1 MEAGEGGAPSGKK
14 ENRRSRKLKK
24 SDQAHEADAI
34 ETTPTLDAG
43 YTALATAAQA
53 SEDESSE
60 DEARV
65 LVQEQ
70 RPFCAAGPDC
80 SIVEAEH
87 YVTYRHTALNRKE
100 RREMEERK
108 VAAQEAETTTALRE
122 KRASGRWMEL
132 FGRRKNTLDKDKE
145 KDKDKPKRREKDE
158 QAHDHRDQGA
168 REEEGEK
175 EGSLVAATS
184 AQPSEASPTKGKDGQ
199 GSSQSGFTLMKIFGG
214 KKGETSEAT
223 SAEE

>member
-1 MEAGEGGAPSGKK
+1 
-14 ENRRSRKLKK
+14 
-24 SDQAHEADAI
+24 
-34 ETTPTLDAG
+34 
-43 YTALATAAQA
+43 
-53 SEDESSE
+53 
-60 DEARV
+60 
-65 LVQEQ
+65 
-70 RPFCAAGPDC
+70 
-80 SIVEAEH
+80 
-87 YVTYRHTALNRKE
+87 
-100 RREMEERK
+100 

-168 REEEGEK
+168 REEEGEN
-175 EGSLVAATS
+175 EGSAAMS

-199 GSSQSGFTLMKIFGG
+199 GSSQSGFTLKKIFGG

>member
-1 MEAGEGGAPSGKK
+1 MGGGGGGGGGVPG
-14 ENRRSRKLKK
+14 
-24 SDQAHEADAI
+24 
-34 ETTPTLDAG
+34 
-43 YTALATAAQA
+43 
-53 SEDESSE
+53 
-60 DEARV
+60 
-65 LVQEQ
+65 
-70 RPFCAAGPDC
+70 

-108 VAAQEAETTTALRE
+108 VAAQEAETATALKER
-122 KRASGRWMEL
+122 RASGRWMEL
-132 FGRRKNTLDKDKE
+132 FGRRKNTLAKD

-158 QAHDHRDQGA
+158 QAHDPRDQDT

-175 EGSLVAATS
+175 EGSMVAATS

-223 SAEE
+223 SAEEYCTTLAAFDDKES